1 MGLLSVLI
9 SSIAA
14 FLFYITGNLALM
26 ILAIIAAF
34 GNFWSWG
41 VMRNET
47 QTAPKWITWI
57 NLLFTLIGIVL
68 LITGVMISIELD
80 LIH

>member
-14 FLFYITGNLALM
+14 FLFYITGHLALM
-26 ILAIIAAF
+26 IFAIIAVF
-34 GNFWSWG
+34 CNFWSWG

-47 QTAPKWITWI
+47 KTTPKWITWI
-57 NLLFTLIGIVL
+57 NMLFTLIGIVL
-68 LITGVMISIELD
+68 LITGLMIAIELD